1 MFADFLQLLLFPLML
16 NVNERMGI
24 DMLGSGQLGA
34 VSVCVYGGAVCY
46 WQTTTLHQRKVG
58 GRCWLESTTQDR
70 ESDGTQQPAGESCTA
85 EQGLEQLSN
94 T

>member
-34 VSVCVYGGAVCY
+34 VSVCVYGGAVLLADNHSPPAQG
-46 WQTTTLHQRKVG
+46 WWTLLVGKHNTGQGIGWNTTASWGELH
-58 GRCWLESTTQDR
+58 S
-70 ESDGTQQPAGESCTA
+70 
-85 EQGLEQLSN
+85 
-94 T
+94 

>member
-1 MFADFLQLLLFPLML
+1 MKEWAS
-16 NVNERMGI
+16 I
-24 DMLGSGQLGA
+24 CWAAGSLVQCL
-34 VSVCVYGGAVCY
+34 CVFTVVVLCY
-46 WQTTTLHQRKVG
+46 WQTATLHQRKVG